1 MKKIL
6 CLVLAL
12 AMALS
17 LAACG
22 GAGTNDE
29 TATAPAADFALTGT
43 LEEIA
48 DSIYANE
55 TVTDE
60 MSIMPAMEI
69 DLADID
75 GVTYNLGVA
84 SVDAIERAVISEP
97 MIGSIAYSLALVKA
111 KEGADIDA
119 LKNEI
124 LGGVNYRKWL
134 CVAAEKIAVV
144 SCGDVVMMI
153 MASEEIVDGVL
164 AAFSTVCEGNTS
176 EVLTRAG
183 EVQEDIPFGE
193 PIADDMPA
201 AMPGEEMPL
210 GDPITLE

>member
-6 CLVLAL
+6 CLVLAF

-22 GAGTNDE
+22 GNTE
-29 TATAPAADFALTGT
+29 PEAPAFELTGT
-43 LEEIA
+43 LEEI
-48 DSIYANE
+48 SEKIYAAE

-60 MSIMPAMEI
+60 MSIMPATEI
-69 DLADID
+69 ALDDID
-75 GVTYNLGVA
+75 GLTYNLGVA
-84 SVDAIERAVISEP
+84 SADAIERAVISEP
-97 MIGSIAYSLALVKA
+97 MIGSIPYSLALVKA
-111 KEGADIDA
+111 KEGADIEA

-124 LGGVNYRKWL
+124 LEGVNYRKWL

-144 SCGDVVMMI
+144 NCGDVILMI
-153 MASEEIVDGVL
+153 MATEEIVDGIVS
-164 AAFSTVCEGNTS
+164 AFSTVCEGNAA
-176 EVLTRAG
+176 EPLTRAG

-201 AMPGEEMPL
+201 AMPGEEEPL

>member
-6 CLVLAL
+6 CLVLAF

-22 GAGTNDE
+22 GNTE
-29 TATAPAADFALTGT
+29 PEAPAFELTGT
-43 LEEIA
+43 LEEI
-48 DSIYANE
+48 SEKIYAAE

-60 MSIMPAMEI
+60 MSIMPATEI
-69 DLADID
+69 ALDDID
-75 GVTYNLGVA
+75 GLTYNLGVA
-84 SVDAIERAVISEP
+84 SADAIERAVISEP
-97 MIGSIAYSLALVKA
+97 MIGSIPYSLALVKA

-124 LGGVNYRKWL
+124 LNGVNYRKWL

-144 SCGDVVMMI
+144 NCGDVILMI
-153 MASEEIVDGVL
+153 MATEEIVDGIVS
-164 AAFSTVCEGNTS
+164 AFSTVCEGNAA
-176 EVLTRAG
+176 EPLTRAG

-193 PIADDMPA
+193 PI
-201 AMPGEEMPL
+201 EEAPL

>member
-6 CLVLAL
+6 CLVLAF

-22 GAGTNDE
+22 GNTE
-29 TATAPAADFALTGT
+29 PEVPAFELTGT

-48 DSIYANE
+48 DKIYANE
-55 TVTDE
+55 TATDE
-60 MSIMPAMEI
+60 MAIMPATEI
-69 DLADID
+69 ALDDVD
-75 GVTYNLGVA
+75 GLTYNLGVA
-84 SVDAIERAVISEP
+84 SADAIERAVISEP
-97 MIGSIAYSLALVKA
+97 MIGSIPYSLALVKA
-111 KEGADIDA
+111 KEGADIEA

-124 LGGVNYRKWL
+124 LNGVNYRKWL

-144 SCGDVVMMI
+144 NCGDVVMMI
-153 MASEEIVDGVL
+153 MATEEIVDGIT
-164 AAFSTVCEGNTS
+164 AAFSTVCEGNVS

-193 PIADDMPA
+193 PVAEDDMPA
-201 AMPGEEMPL
+201 AMPGEDMPL

>member
-1 MKKIL
+1 MKKLL
-6 CLVLAL
+6 CLVLAF

-22 GAGTNDE
+22 GNTE
-29 TATAPAADFALTGT
+29 PEVPDFELTGT

-48 DSIYANE
+48 EKIYANE

-60 MSIMPAMEI
+60 MSIMPAMEM
-69 DLADID
+69 DLADLD
-75 GVTYNLGVA
+75 GLTYNLGVTSA
-84 SVDAIERAVISEP
+84 DAIERAVISEP

-124 LGGVNYRKWL
+124 LNGVNYRKWL

-144 SCGDVVMMI
+144 NCGNVIMMI
-153 MASEEIVDGVL
+153 MASEEIVDGIL
-164 AAFSTVCEGNTS
+164 TSFSTICEGNAT
-176 EVLTRAG
+176 EALTKAG
-183 EVQEDIPFGE
+183 EVQEDLPFGE

-201 AMPGEEMPL
+201 AMPGEDMPL

>member
-6 CLVLAL
+6 CLVLAF

-22 GAGTNDE
+22 GNTE
-29 TATAPAADFALTGT
+29 PEVPAFALTGT

-48 DSIYANE
+48 DKIYANE

-60 MSIMPAMEI
+60 MSIMPATEMALE
-69 DLADID
+69 DVD
-75 GVTYNLGVA
+75 GLTYNLGVA
-84 SVDAIERAVISEP
+84 SADAIERAVISEP
-97 MIGSIAYSLALVKA
+97 MIGSIPYSLALVKA

-124 LGGVNYRKWL
+124 LNGVNYRKWL

-144 SCGDVVMMI
+144 NCGDVIMMI
-153 MASEEIVDGVL
+153 MATEEIVDGIL
-164 AAFSTVCEGNTS
+164 AAFSTVCEGNAT
-176 EVLTRAG
+176 EPLTRAG
-183 EVQEDIPFGE
+183 EVQEELPFGE
-193 PIADDMPA
+193 PVAEDDVPA
-201 AMPGEEMPL
+201 AMPGEEEHL
-210 GDPITLE
+210 GDPIVLG

>member
-6 CLVLAL
+6 CLVLAF

-22 GAGTNDE
+22 AGNNEEPVTS
-29 TATAPAADFALTGT
+29 FALIGT
-43 LEEIA
+43 LEEISE
-48 DSIYANE
+48 SIYANE

-60 MSIMPAMEI
+60 ISIMPATEI
-69 DLADID
+69 ALDDID
-75 GVTYNLGVA
+75 GLTYNLGVA
-84 SVDAIERAVISEP
+84 SADAIERAVISEP
-97 MIGSIAYSLALVKA
+97 MIGSIAYSLALVKV
-111 KEGADIDA
+111 KEGADIEA

-124 LGGVNYRKWL
+124 LNGVNYRKWL

-144 SCGDVVMMI
+144 NCGDVILMVM
-153 MASEEIVDGVL
+153 ATEEIVDGIT
-164 AAFSTVCEGNTS
+164 AAFSTVCKGYVS

-183 EVQEDIPFGE
+183 EVQEDIPYGE
-193 PIADDMPA
+193 PIEEDMPA
-201 AMPGEEMPL
+201 ADEPL

>member
-6 CLVLAL
+6 CLILAF

-22 GAGTNDE
+22 GNTEPE
-29 TATAPAADFALTGT
+29 TPDVPAFELTGT
-43 LEEIA
+43 LEEI
-48 DSIYANE
+48 SEKIYANE

-60 MSIMPAMEI
+60 MSIMPATEI
-69 DLADID
+69 ALDDID
-75 GVTYNLGVA
+75 GLTYNLGVA
-84 SVDAIERAVISEP
+84 SADSIERAVISEP

-124 LGGVNYRKWL
+124 LNGVNYRKWL

-144 SCGDVVMMI
+144 NCDNVILMVM
-153 MASEEIVDGVL
+153 ATEEIVDGIT
-164 AAFSTVCEGNTS
+164 AAFSTVCEGNVS

-183 EVQEDIPFGE
+183 EVQEDIPYGE
-193 PIADDMPA
+193 PIEEDMPA
-201 AMPGEEMPL
+201 AMPGEDMPL

>member
-6 CLVLAL
+6 CLVLAF

-22 GAGTNDE
+22 GNTE
-29 TATAPAADFALTGT
+29 PEAPAFELTGT
-43 LEEIA
+43 LEEI
-48 DSIYANE
+48 SENIYANE

-69 DLADID
+69 ALDDVD
-75 GVTYNLGVA
+75 GLTYNLGVA
-84 SVDAIERAVISEP
+84 SADAIERAVISEP
-97 MIGSIAYSLALVKA
+97 MIGSIPYSLALVKA

-124 LGGVNYRKWL
+124 LNGVNYRKWL

-144 SCGDVVMMI
+144 NCGNVIMMI
-153 MASEEIVDGVL
+153 MAGEEIVDGII
-164 AAFSTVCEGNTS
+164 AAFSTVCEGNVS

-193 PIADDMPA
+193 PIEEDMPA
-201 AMPGEEMPL
+201 AMPGEDEHL
-210 GDPITLE
+210 GDPIILG

>member
-6 CLVLAL
+6 CLILAF

-22 GAGTNDE
+22 GNTEPE
-29 TATAPAADFALTGT
+29 TPDVPAFELTGT
-43 LEEIA
+43 LEEI
-48 DSIYANE
+48 SEKIYANE

-69 DLADID
+69 ALDDID
-75 GVTYNLGVA
+75 GLTYNLGVA
-84 SVDAIERAVISEP
+84 SADSIERAVISEP
-97 MIGSIAYSLALVKA
+97 MIGSIPYSLALVKT
-111 KEGADIDA
+111 KEGADVDA

-124 LGGVNYRKWL
+124 LNGVNYRKWL

-144 SCGDVVMMI
+144 NCGNVILMVM
-153 MASEEIVDGVL
+153 ATEEIVDGIVT
-164 AAFSTVCEGNTS
+164 AFSTVCEGNAA
-176 EVLTRAG
+176 EPLTRAG

-193 PIADDMPA
+193 PIEEDMPA
-201 AMPGEEMPL
+201 AMPGEDMPL

>member
-6 CLVLAL
+6 CLVLAF

-22 GAGTNDE
+22 GNTE
-29 TATAPAADFALTGT
+29 PEAPAFELTGT
-43 LEEIA
+43 LEEI
-48 DSIYANE
+48 SEKIYAAE

-60 MSIMPAMEI
+60 MSIMPATEI
-69 DLADID
+69 ALDDID
-75 GVTYNLGVA
+75 GLTYNLGVA
-84 SVDAIERAVISEP
+84 SADAIERAVISEP
-97 MIGSIAYSLALVKA
+97 MIGSIPYSLALVKA
-111 KEGADIDA
+111 KEGADIEA

-124 LGGVNYRKWL
+124 LEGVNYRKWL

-144 SCGDVVMMI
+144 NCGDVILMI
-153 MASEEIVDGVL
+153 MATEEIVDGIVS
-164 AAFSTVCEGNTS
+164 AFSTVCEGNAA
-176 EVLTRAG
+176 EPLTRAG

-193 PIADDMPA
+193 PI
-201 AMPGEEMPL
+201 EEAPL

>member
-6 CLVLAL
+6 CLVLAF

-22 GAGTNDE
+22 GNTE
-29 TATAPAADFALTGT
+29 PEVPAFELTGT

-55 TVTDE
+55 TATDE
-60 MSIMPAMEI
+60 MAIAPAMEI
-69 DLADID
+69 DLTDMD

-84 SVDAIERAVISEP
+84 SADSIERAVISEP
-97 MIGSIAYSLALVKA
+97 MIGSIAYSLAIVKA
-111 KEGADIDA
+111 KEGADIEA

-124 LGGVNYRKWL
+124 LNGVNYRKWI
-134 CVAAEKIAVV
+134 CVAAEKIAVTN
-144 SCGDVVMMI
+144 CGNVIVMI
-153 MASEEIVDGVL
+153 MSSEEIVDGIL
-164 AAFSTVCEGNTS
+164 NAFSTVCEGNAT
-176 EVLTRAG
+176 EALTKAG

-201 AMPGEEMPL
+201 AMPGEDMPL

>member
-6 CLVLAL
+6 CLVLAF

-22 GAGTNDE
+22 GNAE
-29 TATAPAADFALTGT
+29 PEVPAFALTGT

-60 MSIMPAMEI
+60 MAIGPAMEI
-69 DLADID
+69 MLDDID
-75 GVTYNLGVA
+75 GLTYNLGVA
-84 SVDAIERAVISEP
+84 SADAIERAVISEP
-97 MIGSIAYSLALVKA
+97 MMSSIAYSLALVKA
-111 KEGADIDA
+111 KEGADIEA

-144 SCGDVVMMI
+144 NCGDVIMMI
-153 MASEEIVDGVL
+153 MASEEIVDGIL
-164 AAFSTVCEGNTS
+164 AAFSTVCEGNAT
-176 EVLTRAG
+176 EPLTRAG

-193 PIADDMPA
+193 PIEEDMPA
-201 AMPGEEMPL
+201 AMPGEDMPL

>member
-6 CLVLAL
+6 CLVLAF

-22 GAGTNDE
+22 GNTE
-29 TATAPAADFALTGT
+29 PEAPAFELTGT
-43 LEEIA
+43 LREIA
-48 DSIYANE
+48 DKIYANE
-55 TVTDE
+55 TATDE
-60 MSIMPAMEI
+60 MALITDDVILE
-69 DLADID
+69 DVD
-75 GVTYNLGVA
+75 GLKYNLGVA
-84 SVDAIERAVISEP
+84 SADAIESAIISQP
-97 MIGSIAYSLALVKA
+97 MMNSIPYTLALVKA

-124 LGGVNYRKWL
+124 LNGVDYRKWI

-153 MASEEIVDGVL
+153 MASEEIVDGIVS
-164 AAFSTVCEGNTS
+164 AFSTVCEGNVS
-176 EVLTRAG
+176 EVLTKAG
-183 EVQEDIPFGE
+183 EVQEDIPYGE
-193 PIADDMPA
+193 PIPDDMPA
-201 AMPGEEMPL
+201 AMPGDDMHL

>member
-6 CLVLAL
+6 CLVLAF

-22 GAGTNDE
+22 GNAE
-29 TATAPAADFALTGT
+29 PEVPAFALTGT
-43 LEEIA
+43 LEEISE
-48 DSIYANE
+48 SIYANE

-60 MSIMPAMEI
+60 MAIGPAMEI
-69 DLADID
+69 MLDDID
-75 GVTYNLGVA
+75 GLTYNLGVA
-84 SVDAIERAVISEP
+84 SADAIERAVISEP
-97 MIGSIAYSLALVKA
+97 MMSSIAYSLALVKA
-111 KEGADIDA
+111 KEGADIEA

-144 SCGDVVMMI
+144 NCGDVIMMI
-153 MASEEIVDGVL
+153 MASEEIVDGIL
-164 AAFSTVCEGNTS
+164 AAFSTVCEGNAT
-176 EVLTRAG
+176 EPLTRAG

-193 PIADDMPA
+193 PIEEDMPA
-201 AMPGEEMPL
+201 AMPGEDMPL

>member
-6 CLVLAL
+6 CLVLAF

-22 GAGTNDE
+22 GNTEPE
-29 TATAPAADFALTGT
+29 TPDVPAFELTGT

-48 DSIYANE
+48 NKIYANE
-55 TVTDE
+55 TATDE
-60 MSIMPAMEI
+60 MAIMPATEI
-69 DLADID
+69 ALDDID
-75 GVTYNLGVA
+75 GLTYNLGVA
-84 SVDAIERAVISEP
+84 SADAIERAVISEP
-97 MIGSIAYSLALVKA
+97 MIGSIPYSLALVKA

-124 LGGVNYRKWL
+124 LNGVNYRKWL

-144 SCGDVVMMI
+144 NCGNVIMMI
-153 MASEEIVDGVL
+153 MAGEEIVDGIL
-164 AAFSTVCEGNTS
+164 NAFSTVCEGNAT
-176 EVLTRAG
+176 EPLTRAG

-193 PIADDMPA
+193 PIEEDMPA
-201 AMPGEEMPL
+201 AMPGEDMPL

>member
-6 CLVLAL
+6 CLVLAF

-22 GAGTNDE
+22 GNTE
-29 TATAPAADFALTGT
+29 PEVPAFELTGT

-60 MSIMPAMEI
+60 MAIMPATEI
-69 DLADID
+69 ALDDVD
-75 GVTYNLGVA
+75 GLTYNLGVA
-84 SVDAIERAVISEP
+84 SADAIERAVISEP

-119 LKNEI
+119 LKDEI
-124 LGGVNYRKWL
+124 LNGVNYRKWL

-144 SCGDVVMMI
+144 NCGDVIMMI
-153 MASEEIVDGVL
+153 MSSEEIVDGIL
-164 AAFSTVCEGNTS
+164 AGFSTVCEGNVS
-176 EVLTRAG
+176 EALTKAG
-183 EVQEDIPFGE
+183 EVQEDIPYGE
-193 PIADDMPA
+193 PVADDMPA
-201 AMPGEEMPL
+201 AMPDDEMHL